1 MKYWDDLSVGSSFK
15 TGTITIDAAAII
27 EYAKDFDPQP
37 YHLDPVVAEKSI
49 FGGHCASGW
58 QVCAL
63 MMRLFI
69 DTLRREG
76 IPTAGSTGV
85 ESLRWYAPVFANDTL
100 HATIDVLKLTRPD
113 DQSDRQSGAHGEM
126 HCTVCVYN
134 QLDARVI
141 KLDTCM
147 LVPCQ
152 PERAD
157 NVGA

>member
-1 MKYWDDLSVGSSFK
+1 MRYWDDLKVESSFK
-15 TGTITIDAAAII
+15 TGSMTIDASAIV

-76 IPTAGSTGV
+76 IPSAGSTGV
-85 ESLRWYAPVFANDTL
+85 ESLRWYAPVFASDTL
-100 HATIDVLKLTRPD
+100 HATIDIVELNRTTQYK
-113 DQSDRQSGAHGEM
+113 SHGEM
-126 HCTVCVYN
+126 HCSVSVYN
-134 QLDARVI
+134 QLDTRVI
-141 KLDTCM
+141 KLNTCM
-147 LVPCQ
+147 LVPCKSEA
-152 PERAD
+152 PND
-157 NVGA
+157 

>member
-1 MKYWDDLSVGSSFK
+1 MQYWDDLKVDTSFK
-15 TGTITIDAAAII
+15 TGSMAIDASAII

-37 YHLDPVVAEKSI
+37 YHLDPEVAETSI

-58 QVCAL
+58 QVCAQ

-76 IPTAGSTGV
+76 IPSAGSTGV

-100 HATIDVLKLTRPD
+100 HATVDVVSLNRATEHK
-113 DQSDRQSGAHGEM
+113 SHGEM
-126 HCTVCVYN
+126 HCTVSVFN

-147 LVPCQ
+147 LVLCKS
-152 PERAD
+152 EGVSND
-157 NVGA
+157 